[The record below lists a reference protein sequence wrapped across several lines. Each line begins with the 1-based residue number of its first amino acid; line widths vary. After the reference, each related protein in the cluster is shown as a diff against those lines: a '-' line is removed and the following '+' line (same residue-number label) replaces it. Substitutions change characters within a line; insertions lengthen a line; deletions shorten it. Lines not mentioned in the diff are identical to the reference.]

1 MNWFA
6 RLRIGGRLTFGFA
19 VMTGIVVSVGLTSL
33 LTAHVL
39 NGSVR
44 TITESRMP
52 ALAALL
58 RADRDLHGALAAE
71 RSLIFA
77 NAGTEQFAKL
87 VSGYEASV
95 AASAASWQ
103 EYRALVAG
111 ESEPSV
117 VPRYE
122 AAYAEWSA
130 LSRRIVD
137 ARVAD
142 TREGRREALDLSL
155 GQAADAFRALE
166 EQVAELTRIT
176 LADAE
181 EARARAGRAYTFNRM
196 LQAGLLAFGLA
207 SGLLLSLLIRRSIAG
222 PLSRVIAGLT
232 GTAGQLSAASSQ
244 VAASSQQL
252 ANGSSTQAAAIQQS
266 SASLEQMS
274 AMTARNA
281 TGATDADTLMRE
293 TNAVVSRANDEMR
306 QLEASMKEISE
317 ASLETQKIVRTID
330 EIAFQTNLLA
340 LNAAVEAARA
350 GTAGAGFAVVAEE
363 VRGLAMRAAG
373 ASRSTSQL
381 IEGTVAR
388 VQAGSALVG
397 QACGAFTD
405 VAQNTQKLGD
415 LLGGIAIASRE
426 QAAGIGQVSQA
437 VAGMDAITQANAA
450 GAEQSAGAAQEM
462 QAQAQR
468 MNGFVQEL
476 EAMVGAGRASTGA
489 PAAASPVAPS
499 RVAEP
504 RAGESRSRAGQ
515 APTSRPQA
523 TRPPASRPQSSR
535 PQSSRPQPS
544 RPPTSRRA
552 VTAPAAAAS
561 VVLPL
566 DADDLL
572 DIDA

>member
-1 MNWFA
+1 MDWFE
-6 RLRIGGRLTFGFA
+6 RLKIGGRLTVGFA
-19 VMTGIVVSVGLTSL
+19 VMTGIIVVVGLSSLFTSHAL
-33 LTAHVL
+33 D
-39 NGSVR
+39 GSVR
-44 TITESRMP
+44 TITERRMP
-52 ALAALL
+52 ALTALL
-58 RADRDLHGALAAE
+58 QADRDLHGALAAE

-77 NAGTEQFAKL
+77 NAGSEQFSKL
-87 VSGYEASV
+87 VSDYEEHVSAM
-95 AASAASWQ
+95 AAGWQ
-103 EYRALVAG
+103 AFKSLADG
-111 ESEPSV
+111 EDAQGA
-117 VPRYE
+117 VPRFE
-122 AAYAEWSA
+122 AQLAEWSA

-155 GQAADAFRALE
+155 GQAATAFLALE
-166 EQVAELTRIT
+166 EQVADLTSLT

-181 EARARAGRAYTFNRM
+181 QARADAGRAYAVNRA
-196 LQAGLLAFGLA
+196 LQIGLIGFGLA
-207 SGLLLSLLIRRSIAG
+207 AGLVLSLLIRRSIAG

-252 ANGSSTQAAAIQQS
+252 ANGSSSQAAAIQQS
-266 SASLEQMS
+266 SASLEELS

-281 TGATDADTLMRE
+281 TGAADADALMRE
-293 TNAVVSRANDEMR
+293 TNGVVGRANDEMR
-306 QLEASMKEISE
+306 QLEASMQEISA

-373 ASRSTSQL
+373 ASRNTSQL

-397 QACGAFTD
+397 RACGAFAE
-405 VAQNTQKLGD
+405 VAQNTQKVGD
-415 LLGGIAIASRE
+415 LLAGIATASRE
-426 QAAGIGQVSQA
+426 QAEGIGQVSQA
-437 VAGMDAITQANAA
+437 VAGMDGITQANAA
-450 GAEQSAGAAQEM
+450 GAEQSASAAQEM
-462 QAQAQR
+462 QSQAGR
-468 MNGFVQEL
+468 MNGFVGEL
-476 EAMVGAGRASTGA
+476 EAMVGEARVPADRSRPVAGGATPRGARPATVTPPAGAGRRQAGA
-489 PAAASPVAPS
+489 VATRARTAPPRARAGGPAARPQVTTRARHAVQAAPVA
-499 RVAEP
+499 
-504 RAGESRSRAGQ
+504 
-515 APTSRPQA
+515 T
-523 TRPPASRPQSSR
+523 
-535 PQSSRPQPS
+535 
-544 RPPTSRRA
+544 
-552 VTAPAAAAS
+552 AS